1 MCREQRRPDPGNGF
15 PLEPHE
21 HFPVIPP
28 TPVVV
33 TCPVA
38 MVITM
43 VKITEKGSLRKEG
56 FTGSQFEVLGHYG
69 GEIIAVRAADD
80 IVSMVRNMRVHL
92 SLCVLSRTQRVTWR
106 YPESKWVLPSS
117 VYLIYIILHR
127 LVR

>member
-1 MCREQRRPDPGNGF
+1 MCGEQRRPDPGNGF

-56 FTGSQFEVLGHYG
+56 FEVLGHYG

-80 IVSMVRNMRVHL
+80 IVSMVRNMPVHL
-92 SLCVLSRTQRVTWR
+92 SLCVLSGTQRVTWR

>member
-1 MCREQRRPDPGNGF
+1 
-15 PLEPHE
+15 
-21 HFPVIPP
+21 
-28 TPVVV
+28 
-33 TCPVA
+33 

-56 FTGSQFEVLGHYG
+56 FTGSQFEVLGRYG
-69 GEIIAVRAADD
+69 REIIAVRAADD

-92 SLCVLSRTQRVTWR
+92 SLCVLSGTQRVTWR

-117 VYLIYIILHR
+117 VYLIYVFLHG